1 MVLPTETP
9 LNSFERSETTT
20 KIMDITIESHP
31 KVEEQAQLGL
41 TFAPTQDEF
50 KNESPAAATFDV
62 AESPLDNFFYPED
75 VADITQTF
83 EPAIE
88 TVTVDVSIN
97 YTNTNSEPENE
108 NGNSDPSTTEVAYV
122 ENYSLR
128 QREDPQRKMKDVA
141 VTQPAEPFW
150 TFPQEDLH
158 AVKPAKAFRGG
169 YTWRTKIYAG
179 RQPSKKDPVA
189 VSVVM
194 ELMDGL
200 LDQGLNSMIV
210 QKHRESGVVGKQSLR
225 EATGKRQSVLVDVF
239 RKEKFK
245 HSFGRKRDR
254 EGQKPKCNSA
264 ALWNIMEQKMSTSA
278 SASKQVLYSA
288 VLARFPGRIASV
300 ICSRFSFSYIVVT
313 SPIYCE
319 HRKTPLTCFAF
330 IQP

>member
-1 MVLPTETP
+1 
-9 LNSFERSETTT
+9 
-20 KIMDITIESHP
+20 MDITIESHP

-41 TFAPTQDEF
+41 TFAPSQDEF
-50 KNESPAAATFDV
+50 KNESPAATTFDV

-75 VADITQTF
+75 VADITQTTTISSTSIDYEEVYAQKRIAENKSTTEVIQAITDETPPADDKLRPPIYVEASHFETF
-83 EPAIE
+83 EPAVE
-88 TVTVDVSIN
+88 TVTVDVTIN

-108 NGNSDPSTTEVAYV
+108 NDNLDTSTTEVAYV

-141 VTQPAEPFW
+141 VTQPADAFW

-158 AVKPAKAFRGG
+158 EVKPAKAFR
-169 YTWRTKIYAG
+169 
-179 RQPSKKDPVA
+179 
-189 VSVVM
+189 
-194 ELMDGL
+194 
-200 LDQGLNSMIV
+200 GLNSMIV